1 MNPHRIKRVCLRSTQ
16 SLLTASFVIVS
27 VACSTS
33 EKATTTNEVGTTN
46 HNIEVAH
53 SSSRQGTKTE
63 SQGNVGGAQPVG
75 QGRAPGASSSA
86 ENSAPRAP
94 GGTPIDTSADDA
106 EIKRLEQIA
115 DKRKGD
121 AQARLELARAYATRA
136 GRLTQAAQYRS
147 ALGDWRRAT
156 KLDPSNQEAQNMIAT
171 ITSIFQQLNREPPAP
186 GEEPPPL
193 PFK

>member
-1 MNPHRIKRVCLRSTQ
+1 MKRV
-16 SLLTASFVIVS
+16 SLTRTRNLAAAIFVASG

-33 EKATTTNEVGTTN
+33 ENATSTNEVATTN
-46 HNIEVAH
+46 SNIEVAH
-53 SSSRQGTKTE
+53 SSSRKGINTAPQD
-63 SQGNVGGAQPVG
+63 SVGGNAPHPAG
-75 QGRAPGASSSA
+75 QGRASGASGSP
-86 ENSAPRAP
+86 ENSAPRSP
-94 GGTPIDTSADDA
+94 GGTPIDTAADDA

-121 AQARLELARAYATRA
+121 AQARLDLARAYAARA
-136 GRLTQAAQYRS
+136 SRLTQAAQYRS

-156 KLDPSNQEAQNMIAT
+156 KLDPSNEEAQNMIAT

-193 PFK
+193 PFKKG